1 LTGRARAPTAFLPWI
16 LLEGKMLKI
25 TTIKNSLFGLFY
37 VMTETSDSASPTTF
51 AVYKAMFLVY
61 VDFGQVLRVMSTPI
75 FGWSVATSDVLRY
88 FDLVWLISA
97 QMERA
102 IPRYIFFAFATGL
115 VVTAL
120 SDALYVCVIFSGGK
134 IQQLWPVKLLKVLVA
149 TTVTILF
156 STLVK
161 WVLIP
166 IECLVSPSRP
176 SLTEVFHGPDGVCNP
191 WNFPEVTITIPSLI
205 VAALYMI
212 FALITSLLSF
222 EINPLAR
229 RPMASTTGIV
239 ENRWLATKIA
249 STCLVYLSR
258 YITSVAS
265 TTILLLLMIWTMH
278 SHLSRLPFHNF
289 SMNLLRGGVYAT
301 VTWLAFCSVVV
312 SCINLATGGEPN
324 EFVLTLNWFLAAG
337 LPLAFLVGVT
347 LVRNKRANH
356 FRILDRIRGDFAGGH
371 DVRKKSGGTMVR
383 SDTTFSHRK
392 GGGND
397 SSSVAESVHGAVEL
411 VKRSVYE
418 SFFDAT
424 WNSRKVFRTSVEVK
438 SVVRSLLYQRDV
450 NELPFLAF
458 VMKKGLSE
466 HPESGNLLTFQVLLL
481 HFVFRER
488 GEADAQERLNM
499 TSHTIS
505 ESYVQ
510 YALKQKSKQ
519 MSSGEKMGK
528 GAVSA
533 INLMEF
539 DVSMD
544 KARQGHYDC
553 LKCMHRFWKIV
564 RRRKYKMKQ
573 VDDLL
578 HQLEI
583 FDRSMASSKQE
594 YLWLMDKYPTSVQV
608 LHNYAN
614 FLNDVVN
621 DFKESEEKR
630 KQALSLAEESA
641 GGGGSE
647 KLSKREPDPQME
659 AAMGRSS
666 QTSESESYRI
676 IIWRYIDSLKHHIL
690 GAEMSEVEKLH
701 LRVQR
706 SLGLLVLL
714 ATAGFVFTAF
724 FLFADVAKS
733 NVEGIEASSR
743 FRQDA
748 MMASFL
754 LRDLFL
760 QGHEH
765 NIEEAVELDHKME
778 ELLEEMHQQHNH
790 NYFSTPSEAIWR
802 YYREESIDMITP
814 IHDKWYRV
822 KYSYWTL
829 VNDYARMMQEA
840 ARVPV
845 HELDTNDWSLV
856 NASDF
861 KKSFIFIQENSLRR
875 IIPILE
881 EVVVMYG
888 NEVTTYG
895 TLAERLVLVN
905 TILNALVVCLMGSLI
920 LLSINRTIFKI
931 QHRYVCCRVALS
943 LPRAIASKIYMHYR
957 STEIKFK
964 CMEDE
969 NAEKADIE
977 NMGDGELAQFQ
988 SAGDPVSGDWNGNQE
1003 GGDDEDHDEQ
1013 DADDEIRPP
1022 ISTVRRG
1029 SVELKIVSLTEDSVA
1044 AFKAMNE
1051 LEAKPDPI
1059 KQYVMTGGESPAFY
1073 RITYDGEEESERNSA
1088 DDEVANVLNAGS
1100 GDDSEE
1106 SDDEELPGIV
1116 EGYSDYDP
1124 SVNDSDVDHGNYHLT
1139 KGKKEASKAPVKHPE
1154 VQNSHTNGQSRNGA
1168 EPFDS
1173 SEAHNGEGKT
1183 SFAAT
1188 LSIDKPATGA
1198 PAPAIRSALKMS
1210 AESMAMVEQSQNA
1223 IASEQAMED
1232 LVMRNSIANMA
1243 STRGISKTGDDAG
1256 VRRPASPKRP
1266 HSPVRFH
1273 QNLDKTSNENGD
1285 GEPKPAVG
1293 EASPERGIKGL
1304 RGLELVKVDD
1314 SYEKD
1319 LEEALGRMQT
1329 VYTKWHVYI
1338 VSIIVLLALSIFTFQ
1353 YPARKIQELVNIAAT
1368 LDIAG
1373 RRDYEAKG
1381 CAYLAR
1387 ELVLDDGLSRLKRQ
1401 EISSALSYYLEAFEA
1416 ADEAVRLGNS
1426 LGINLGADY
1435 RNEMHN
1441 QIMYRSGCPWREN
1454 ATNCSLPI
1462 REGATDK
1469 GLFFVI
1475 MSFQDAIKTVLKRY
1489 GVESDEYSDS
1499 FKKVDRD
1506 ANSEIFDELR
1516 VKEDRISLTKSDA
1529 DVAFVIDSFW
1539 GDLNKGLSMIMHQ
1552 FEEEVNGI
1560 LESALADNDVLF
1572 GVYLSTAL
1580 ILFYG
1585 ILFRNTLGLVWAEAH
1600 KTQRFILALP
1610 TQLLS
1615 KDEVFTLMSFF
1626 NDMQNQDE
1634 HDDLLQNV
1642 QNRPEAPTT
1651 GIPSATPEGS
1661 FRSRMTPEGSSDDPS
1676 GVLN

>member
-1 LTGRARAPTAFLPWI
+1 
-16 LLEGKMLKI
+16 MLKLS
-25 TTIKNSLFGLFY
+25 TVKNSLFGMFY
-37 VMTETSDSASPTTF
+37 VMTETADSASPTSF

-61 VDFGQVLRVMSTPI
+61 VDFGQVLRVFSTPI

-120 SDALYVCVIFSGGK
+120 SDALYVCIIFSGGK
-134 IQQLWPVKLLKVLVA
+134 IQQLWPVKLLKFLVA
-149 TTVTILF
+149 TIVTILF

-191 WNFPEVTITIPSLI
+191 WNFPEITITIPSLI

-249 STCLVYLSR
+249 STCLVYLAR
-258 YITSVAS
+258 YITSVAA

-278 SHLSRLPFHNF
+278 SHLSRMPFHNF
-289 SMNLLRGGVYAT
+289 GMNLLRGGVYAT
-301 VTWLAFCSVVV
+301 VTWLAFCGVVM
-312 SCINLATGGEPN
+312 SCINLATGGQPN
-324 EFVLTLNWFLAAG
+324 DFVLTLNWFLAAA
-337 LPLAFLVGVT
+337 LPIAFLAGLT
-347 LVRNKRANH
+347 LVRNKRASH
-356 FRILDRIRGDFAGGH
+356 FRILDRIRGDFAGGT
-371 DVRKKSGGTMVR
+371 DVRKKSSGTMVR
-383 SDTTFSHRK
+383 SETTYSQRK
-392 GGGND
+392 GAGND

-424 WNSRKVFRTSVEVK
+424 WNSRKVFGTSVEVK

-450 NELPFLAF
+450 NELPFLAY
-458 VMKKGLSE
+458 VMKKGLHE

-488 GEADAQERLNM
+488 GEADAQERLNL
-499 TSHTIS
+499 TTHTIS

-519 MSSGEKMGK
+519 MRSGEKMGK

-539 DVSMD
+539 DQSME

-583 FDRSMASSKQE
+583 FDRSMESSKQE

-630 KQALSLAEESA
+630 KQALALAEESA
-641 GGGGSE
+641 GGNGSD
-647 KLSKREPDPQME
+647 KMSKREPDPQME

-690 GAEMSEVEKLH
+690 GEEMAEVDLLH

-706 SLGLLVLL
+706 SLALLVIL
-714 ATAGFVFTAF
+714 ATVGFVFTAF

-748 MMASFL
+748 ITASFL
-754 LRDLFL
+754 LRDLFI

-765 NIEEAVELDHKME
+765 NIEEAIELDHKME

-790 NYFSTPSEAIWR
+790 NYFSTPSEAIWK

-814 IHDKWYRV
+814 IHDDWFKV

-829 VNDYARMMQEA
+829 VNDYARMTQEA
-840 ARVPV
+840 ARVSLD
-845 HELDTNDWSLV
+845 ELNSNDWSLV

-875 IIPILE
+875 IIPIFE
-881 EVVVMYG
+881 EVVHMYG

-895 TLAERLVLVN
+895 NLAETLVLVN
-905 TILNALVVCLMGSLI
+905 TILNAMVVCLMGSLI
-920 LLSINRTIFKI
+920 LRSINRTIFKI
-931 QHRYVCCRVALS
+931 QHRYVCCMAALA
-943 LPRAIASKIYMHYR
+943 LPRPITSKIYMHYR

-969 NAEKADIE
+969 NVEKADIE
-977 NMGDGELAQFQ
+977 NMGNEEMAQFQ
-988 SAGDPVSGDWNGNQE
+988 GGADPVTDDWHHNDNDD
-1003 GGDDEDHDEQ
+1003 GDDED
-1013 DADDEIRPP
+1013 DDVDDHRKGDVDDHRKGN
-1022 ISTVRRG
+1022 TVRRG
-1029 SVELKIVSLTEDSVA
+1029 SVELQIVSLTEDSVA

-1051 LEAKPDPI
+1051 LDEKPDPI
-1059 KQYVMTGGESPAFY
+1059 KQYIMTGGASPSCF
-1073 RITYDGEEESERNSA
+1073 RIKYEGEDSENNSA
-1088 DDEVANVLNAGS
+1088 DDEVAKVLAV
-1100 GDDSEE
+1100 DDMSDEE
-1106 SDDEELPGIV
+1106 GEELPGII

-1124 SVNDSDVDHGNYHLT
+1124 SVNDSEIDHGKKHT
-1139 KGKKEASKAPVKHPE
+1139 AKGQNEALKPAVKQAPLVHE
-1154 VQNSHTNGQSRNGA
+1154 VPFTNGRVDSG
-1168 EPFDS
+1168 EPSVS
-1173 SEAHNGEGKT
+1173 SEDKQPVEGRT
-1183 SFAAT
+1183 SFARV
-1188 LSIDKPATGA
+1188 LSSDKPFSAHPVASAA
-1198 PAPAIRSALKMS
+1198 PAKSALKMS
-1210 AESMAMVEQSQNA
+1210 AESVAQSGKPNGMGTTEA
-1223 IASEQAMED
+1223 AMED

-1243 STRGISKTGDDAG
+1243 STRGSGFANANGK
-1256 VRRPASPKRP
+1256 PPSSPKRA
-1266 HSPVRFH
+1266 HSPVRFS
-1273 QNLDKTSNENGD
+1273 QNGTTIPMEHEPEKQKEEAGD
-1285 GEPKPAVG
+1285 VSPQKGVKGDPAM
-1293 EASPERGIKGL
+1293 
-1304 RGLELVKVDD
+1304 ELVKIDE
-1314 SYEKD
+1314 SYQKD

-1329 VYTKWHVYI
+1329 VYTKTHVYI
-1338 VSIIVLLALSIFTFQ
+1338 VSIFVLLALSIFTFQ
-1353 YPARKIQELVNIAAT
+1353 YPARKIDELINIAAT

-1373 RRDYEAKG
+1373 RRDYLGKSS
-1381 CAYLAR
+1381 AYLAR
-1387 ELVLDDGLSRLKRQ
+1387 ELVLDDGLSRMERQ
-1401 EISSALSYYLEAFEA
+1401 EISSALSFYLGEFAA
-1416 ADEAVRLGNS
+1416 ADEAVRLGNTM
-1426 LGINLGADY
+1426 GISNGADY
-1435 RNEMHN
+1435 RSDMHN
-1441 QIMYRSGCPWREN
+1441 RIMYRSGCPWRVN
-1454 ATNCSLPI
+1454 ATNCSLAI

-1469 GLFFVI
+1469 GLYFVI
-1475 MSFQDAIKTVLKRY
+1475 MSFQDAVKTVLKRY
-1489 GVESDEYSDS
+1489 GTDPDEYSEQFKDTERNPNSDS
-1499 FKKVDRD
+1499 FDNLHW
-1506 ANSEIFDELR
+1506 AQE
-1516 VKEDRISLTKSDA
+1516 RIEKLDTDM
-1529 DVAFVIDSFW
+1529 DVAFVSESFW
-1539 GDLNKGLSMIMHQ
+1539 GDLSQGLAMIMHE
-1552 FEEEVNGI
+1552 FEDEVNGI
-1560 LESALADNDVLF
+1560 LESALEDNDVLF
-1572 GVYLSTAL
+1572 GIYLSTAL

-1585 ILFRNTLGLVWAEAH
+1585 FLFRNTLGLVWAEAE
-1600 KTQRFILALP
+1600 KTRKFILALP
-1610 TQLLS
+1610 TQLLT

-1626 NDMQNQDE
+1626 NDIQNDE
-1634 HDDLLQNV
+1634 HDDILQNV
-1642 QNRPEAPTT
+1642 QNRPEAPEP
-1651 GIPSATPEGS
+1651 GGHSGV
-1661 FRSRMTPEGSSDDPS
+1661 TPEGSSFGGSFNHHSS
-1676 GVLN
+1676 G